1 MKLANPLLKP
11 QFSHSLSMW
20 FIVFTALFLIF
31 PPRILGEPGTGDIPN
46 LGDDRITQDQIEEG
60 GKLSF
65 NEILNFGLRIFSTPF
80 NKFDGYGERAP
91 ELRPTLQGNST
102 FLRVNGLDAQSCLE
116 CHAIVSSA
124 TIPATFGVGGA
135 GGSSSNVIF
144 RPTKIN
150 LKNGDMNGRFINPPF
165 LFGSGGVEL
174 IAKEMT
180 IRLQELKAQALANPG
195 EEIALTAKEVLFGT
209 IIAKRNGEL
218 DTSNIKGINQD
229 LVVRP
234 FGRKGE
240 FATVRA
246 FDRGA
251 MQFHFGMQPIEVVGE
266 GEDPDGDGV
275 TDEIRIGELSALHI
289 WSTSLPKPEMVR
301 LSENSARGFIIFN
314 QIGCADCHRPF
325 LNTNSRLLT
334 YSYPEV
340 EQDPTENIFYKI
352 DLRQT
357 ASFKDN
363 KDGGLDVPLF
373 ADLKRHDMGDE
384 LAESFEGDV
393 PRGEFTTARLWG
405 VADTAPYLHDGRA
418 LTIKEAILMHGGEGE
433 VSRTKFADLDSET
446 MQALLSFLQSLRTP
460 TKGIQLK

>member
-1 MKLANPLLKP
+1 MRLSNPLLRP
-11 QFSHSLSMW
+11 QFSHPFSLW
-20 FIVFTALFLIF
+20 FIVATALLLIF
-31 PPRILGEPGTGDIPN
+31 PSRALGEQGTGEKPN
-46 LGDDRITQDQIEEG
+46 LGEDRITQDQIEEG
-60 GKLSF
+60 ILSF
-65 NEILNFGLRIFSTPF
+65 KEILDFGLRIFSTPF
-80 NKFDGYGERAP
+80 NKADGYGD
-91 ELRPTLQGNST
+91 LRPTLQGNGT

-116 CHAIVSSA
+116 CHSIVSSA
-124 TIPATFGVGGA
+124 TIPASFGVGGA

-144 RPTKIN
+144 KPNYID
-150 LKNGDMNGRFINPPF
+150 LKNGSMDGRFINPPF

-174 IAKEMT
+174 LAKEMT
-180 IRLQELKAQALANPG
+180 ITLQELKARALNNPG
-195 EEIALTAKEVLFGT
+195 IPVDLEAKGVFFGT
-209 IIAKRNGEL
+209 IIAKDGNL
-218 DTSNIKGINQD
+218 DTSKIEGIKED

-251 MQFHFGMQPIEVVGE
+251 MVFHFGMQPVELFDPPVP
-266 GEDPDGDGV
+266 DPDGDGV

-289 WSTSLPKPEMVR
+289 WSTSLPKPEMVKV
-301 LSENSARGFIIFN
+301 SENAAPGFVIFN

-418 LTIKEAILMHGGEGE
+418 LTIKEAILLHGGEAQ
-433 VSRTKFADLDSET
+433 VSRAHFAELDPET
-446 MQALLSFLQSLRTP
+446 MQEVLSFLQSLRTP